1 MSCSPQQLC
10 TLNSVLTLQSL
21 QVPLAD
27 FHLGEQ
33 HAYSDLSQ
41 KV

>member
-21 QVPLAD
+21 QVPLPD
-27 FHLGEQ
+27 FRLGEQ